1 MWKYRFINLSSFYYL
16 NSRFS
21 LEFNIKN
28 KQHAKSPWV
37 NCSQYLEFRD
47 SLGYQQGCFSEASLS
62 QCRIKNKISL
72 PEHSNLDSLLC
83 LRLRESQSHWGHRG
97 LDLNPLLRAGPA
109 MRSAWLAHAF
119 IHIFILDIYISSIYT
134 SKIDI
139 FCLGY
144 FCIWIYRS
152 IFILDN
158 SHWSQ
163 LFSRLTSPLSLQD
176 NTSAPFSWWPSTEPA
191 PACPCLSCAVVGPKL
206 DTRCKVWS
214 AECQGT
220 AGTCT
225 T

>member
-47 SLGYQQGCFSEASLS
+47 SLGYQQGSFSEASLS

-97 LDLNPLLRAGPA
+97 LWMTWFKSSAQS
-109 MRSAWLAHAF
+109 RSSNE
-119 IHIFILDIYISSIYT
+119 I
-134 SKIDI
+134 
-139 FCLGY
+139 CL
-144 FCIWIYRS
+144 
-152 IFILDN
+152 
-158 SHWSQ
+158 
-163 LFSRLTSPLSLQD
+163 
-176 NTSAPFSWWPSTEPA
+176 
-191 PACPCLSCAVVGPKL
+191 ACPCFYPYIYLGYIYFQHIYFQDRYILSWIFL
-206 DTRCKVWS
+206 YMDIQIHIYLR
-214 AECQGT
+214 
-220 AGTCT
+220 
-225 T
+225 